1 VNDRSAIEPH
11 RRDERT
17 RLALWLALVAF
28 FILVQYA
35 GRATGGQETDP
46 LYKWS
51 FAVGSLIQE
60 AIFLLIV
67 LGIAGFSTQR
77 LGLRLPSLKWRAVG
91 LALAGFFAIQ
101 IFEFAYIALA
111 HPGNEQGLTPT
122 RWQPSHAA
130 EYVVNGL
137 IVCTVVPFVEE
148 VTFRGLGFYL
158 LRGYGR
164 WFAIVGTGVLFGL
177 SHGLLIALPIIVVF
191 GCVLGWIREK
201 TASVFPGMILHSTFN
216 LIALV
221 AAVTAHG

>member
-28 FILVQYA
+28 FIVVQYA
-35 GRATGGQETDP
+35 GRATGGQESDP

-51 FAVGSLIQE
+51 FAAGSLIQE
-60 AIFLLIV
+60 GIFLLIV
-67 LGIAGFSTQR
+67 LGIAGFSARR
-77 LGLRLPSLKWRAVG
+77 LGLRLPTRKWRAFG
-91 LALAGFFAIQ
+91 LAVAGFFVIQ

-130 EYVVNGL
+130 EYVVNSV
-137 IVCTVVPFVEE
+137 IVCTLVPFVEE

-158 LRGYGR
+158 LRDYGP
-164 WFAIVGTGVLFGL
+164 WVAILGTGLLFGL
-177 SHGLLIALPIIVVF
+177 SHGLVLALPIIVVF

-201 TASVFPGMILHSTFN
+201 TESVFPGMVLHSAFN

-221 AAVTAHG
+221 AAVTVHG

>member
-28 FILVQYA
+28 FIVVQYA
-35 GRATGGQETDP
+35 GRATGGQESDP

-51 FAVGSLIQE
+51 FAAGSLIQE
-60 AIFLLIV
+60 GIFLLIV
-67 LGIAGFSTQR
+67 LGIAGFSARR
-77 LGLRLPSLKWRAVG
+77 LGLQLPMRKWRAFG
-91 LALAGFFAIQ
+91 LAIAGFFVIQ

-130 EYVVNGL
+130 EYVVNGV
-137 IVCTVVPFVEE
+137 IVCTLVPFVEE

-158 LRGYGR
+158 LRDYGP
-164 WFAIVGTGVLFGL
+164 WFAILGTGLLFGL
-177 SHGLLIALPIIVVF
+177 SHGLVLALPIIVVF
-191 GCVLGWIREK
+191 GCVLGWIRVK
-201 TASVFPGMILHSTFN
+201 TKSVFPGMVLHSAFN

-221 AAVTAHG
+221 AAVTVHG

>member
-91 LALAGFFAIQ
+91 LALAGFFTIQ

-201 TASVFPGMILHSTFN
+201 TGSVFPGMILHSTFN